1 MTMKDASASAA
12 ATLARGLGG
21 ASLGLGLAEVLAPGK
36 VAVLAGV
43 ADTDRSRWVIRALG
57 IRECGHAAAL
67 LLGSPKLV
75 WTRVAGDVVDVAVF
89 GAGVLSRGRG
99 ARARSA
105 VAAVAL
111 TGIAGPT
118 STPRCAPPATEATG
132 MATARSIGRC
142 GPR

>member
-1 MTMKDASASAA
+1 MKDASASAA

-21 ASLGLGLAEVLAPGK
+21 AGLGLGLAELLAPGK

-43 ADTDRSRWVIRALG
+43 ADTDRSRSVIRALG
-57 IRECGHAAAL
+57 MRECGHGAAL

-75 WTRVAGDVVDVAVF
+75 WTRVAGDVLDIALF

-118 STPRCAPPATEATG
+118 SPPRCAPPEMAATG
-132 MATARSIGRC
+132 MARAPSTGRY